1 MPSHDCSVHP
11 DLQRVLCFASFG
23 LSIVSMLKALE
34 KASGGDP
41 SLMEQCLTSLNA
53 GIIAVWVGLVDRQSR
68 SISLLFQAV
77 VFGLSLYQLKAWWNS
92 RQCGEQADFPV
103 AVILLVVAVAS
114 IASMDST
121 QHTADRAF
129 RASGALAEKVSA
141 GRRR

>member
-1 MPSHDCSVHP
+1 
-11 DLQRVLCFASFG
+11 
-23 LSIVSMLKALE
+23 MLKALE
-34 KASGGDP
+34 KANGGDP

-53 GIIAVWVGLVDRQSR
+53 GIIAVWVGLVDQRSR
-68 SISLLFQAV
+68 SISLFFQAV

-92 RQCGEQADFPV
+92 RQGGEQTDFPV
-103 AVILLVVAVAS
+103 AVILWVVAVAS

-121 QHTADRAF
+121 LNTADRAF

>member
-1 MPSHDCSVHP
+1 MLPHDCSVHS

-23 LSIVSMLKALE
+23 LSIISMLKALE
-34 KASGGDP
+34 KARDGDR
-41 SLMEQCLTSLNA
+41 SWMEQCLTSLNA
-53 GIIAVWVGLVDRQSR
+53 GLIAAWVGLVDRRSR
-68 SISLLFQAV
+68 STSLLFQAV

-92 RQCGEQADFPV
+92 RQGEKQADFPV

-121 QHTADRAF
+121 LETADRAF
-129 RASGALAEKVSA
+129 RASGALAEKISA